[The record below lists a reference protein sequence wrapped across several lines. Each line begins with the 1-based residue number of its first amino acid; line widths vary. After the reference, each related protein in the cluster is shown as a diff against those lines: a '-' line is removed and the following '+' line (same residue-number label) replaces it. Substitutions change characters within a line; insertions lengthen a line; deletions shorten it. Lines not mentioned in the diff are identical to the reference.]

1 MMSFKMALRSI
12 ASNKMRAVLTML
24 GIIIGVMALVVL
36 VSLVNGATSS
46 VTGAVADLG
55 SSMVSVTVSD
65 DKGKPIRLDTLRQ
78 WAQEEPG
85 LGIMAPYTTST
96 LTGRA
101 NGETGSVTVYG
112 TTAEYY
118 TIQNQQ
124 LAMGRFLKPSDVE
137 NNAYVCVLNETAAE
151 ELMGY
156 VDCVGEAVRLNN
168 VPFTIVGV
176 LASDE
181 DTLTGVLTSGM
192 LVAYVPYPTLV
203 RVSTTAVNDIT
214 TFYIAAPEGG
224 TVEGAEAVMEDLL
237 MERFEE
243 DEDAFDLSSQNMLE
257 EAMNNITSVL
267 TILLGGIAAIS
278 LVVGGIGIMNIMMVT
293 VTERTREIGIRKAIG
308 ASRGTILTQ
317 FLIEAVVLC
326 MMGCALG
333 IFLSWA
339 ILQIVSTIVASL
351 DIVFYLDPGVVVL
364 AVVFCFF
371 IGIIFGLYPAN
382 KAAKMKPIDALHYGG

>member
-65 DKGKPIRLDTLRQ
+65 DKGKPIRLDTLKQ

-156 VDCVGEAVRLNN
+156 VDCVGEAVSLNN

-308 ASRGTILTQ
+308 ASRGNILTQ
-317 FLIEAVVLC
+317 FLMEAVVLC

-339 ILQIVSTIVASL
+339 ILQVVSTVTVSAGL
-351 DIVFYLDPGVVVL
+351 TFTLNMGVVGL
-364 AVVFCFF
+364 AVAFCFL
-371 IGIIFGLYPAN
+371 IGVVFGLYPAN

>member
-1 MMSFKMALRSI
+1 
-12 ASNKMRAVLTML
+12 ML
-24 GIIIGVMALVVL
+24 M
-36 VSLVNGATSS
+36 
-46 VTGAVADLG
+46 
-55 SSMVSVTVSD
+55 
-65 DKGKPIRLDTLRQ
+65 
-78 WAQEEPG
+78 
-85 LGIMAPYTTST
+85 
-96 LTGRA
+96 
-101 NGETGSVTVYG
+101 
-112 TTAEYY
+112 
-118 TIQNQQ
+118 
-124 LAMGRFLKPSDVE
+124 
-137 NNAYVCVLNETAAE
+137 
-151 ELMGY
+151 
-156 VDCVGEAVRLNN
+156 
-168 VPFTIVGV
+168 
-176 LASDE
+176 
-181 DTLTGVLTSGM
+181 
-192 LVAYVPYPTLV
+192 AYVPYPTLV

-214 TFYIAAPEGG
+214 TFYIAAPEWG

>member
-55 SSMVSVTVSD
+55 SSMVSVTISD
-65 DKGKPIRLDTLRQ
+65 DKGKPIRLDTLKQ

-156 VDCVGEAVRLNN
+156 VDCVGEAVSLNN

-224 TVEGAEAVMEDLL
+224 TVEDAEKVMEDIL

-243 DEDAFDLSSQNMLE
+243 DEDAFDISSQNMLE

-382 KAAKMKPIDALHYGG
+382 KAAKMKSIDALHYGG

>member
-1 MMSFKMALRSI
+1 
-12 ASNKMRAVLTML
+12 
-24 GIIIGVMALVVL
+24 
-36 VSLVNGATSS
+36 
-46 VTGAVADLG
+46 
-55 SSMVSVTVSD
+55 
-65 DKGKPIRLDTLRQ
+65 
-78 WAQEEPG
+78 
-85 LGIMAPYTTST
+85 
-96 LTGRA
+96 
-101 NGETGSVTVYG
+101 
-112 TTAEYY
+112 
-118 TIQNQQ
+118 
-124 LAMGRFLKPSDVE
+124 
-137 NNAYVCVLNETAAE
+137 
-151 ELMGY
+151 
-156 VDCVGEAVRLNN
+156 
-168 VPFTIVGV
+168 
-176 LASDE
+176 
-181 DTLTGVLTSGM
+181 
-192 LVAYVPYPTLV
+192 
-203 RVSTTAVNDIT
+203 
-214 TFYIAAPEGG
+214 
-224 TVEGAEAVMEDLL
+224 
-237 MERFEE
+237 
-243 DEDAFDLSSQNMLE
+243 
-257 EAMNNITSVL
+257 MNNITSVL